1 MKQIINIALL
11 ILALGFASCE
21 SSEDI
26 SNSLDHQ
33 VPDCKSQTL
42 TADGQTKV
50 IDDAIASK
58 LLWGFV
64 PATNLETVS
73 LPTVTATKGTKLNVS
88 VVMSDND
95 ALKTVEMAYSPWLV
109 SKYINFSNP
118 EGDIPLTP
126 KTFTFTAEIDVP
138 VDAVS
143 TPWIENYYF
152 NDGSL
157 IKVTQPYHKITLTVI
172 DVNLNKRI
180 ISIFV
185 KVQ

>member
-1 MKQIINIALL
+1 MKNILNIALL
-11 ILALGFASCE
+11 MLVFGLTSCQ

-33 VPDCKSQTL
+33 VPDCKTLTL
-42 TADGQTKV
+42 TANGLTKV
-50 IDDAIASK
+50 IDDAIVSK

-64 PATNLETVS
+64 PKANLETVS
-73 LPTVTATKGTKLNVS
+73 LPTVTAIKGSKLNLS
-88 VVMSDND
+88 VVLSDND
-95 ALKTVEMAYSPWLV
+95 ALKTVEMAYSSWLV

-126 KTFTFTAEIDVP
+126 NTYTFTAEIDVP

-152 NDGSL
+152 KDGSL
-157 IKVTQPYHKITLTVI
+157 IKITQPYHNISLTVI

>member
-1 MKQIINIALL
+1 MKQIINIALFM
-11 ILALGFASCE
+11 LALGFASCE
-21 SSEDI
+21 SSDDI

-33 VPDCKSQTL
+33 VPDCKSLTL

-50 IDDAIASK
+50 IDDAITYK

-64 PATNLETVS
+64 PTTNLEMVT
-73 LPTVTATKGTKLNVS
+73 LPTVTATKGSKINLS
-88 VVMSDND
+88 IALSDND

-109 SKYINFSNP
+109 SKFINFSNP

-126 KTFTFTAEIDVP
+126 KTFTFTADIDVP
-138 VDAVS
+138 VDAIS
-143 TPWIENYYF
+143 TPWIENFYF

-157 IKVTQPYHKITLTVI
+157 IKITQPYHKITLTVI
-172 DVNLNKRI
+172 DVNLNKRTI
-180 ISIFV
+180 PVFV